1 MSEEEKIQKIPE
13 GLEDYDCLSEFDP
26 GKFGEIEMKTYEVE
40 TIGDVELTDN
50 EKKILQ
56 LHPKFSVLGKL
67 EEDGLDFDQEL
78 ANAKLRMT
86 LWKEDEE
93 KIEKQHDSSALT
105 SELKAARRMFY
116 LMIFRC

>member
-1 MSEEEKIQKIPE
+1 MRNQKDFHYLCINCWIKKLIFDKIENLKRKYRMSEEEKIQKIPE

-86 LWKEDEE
+86 L
-93 KIEKQHDSSALT
+93 
-105 SELKAARRMFY
+105 
-116 LMIFRC
+116 